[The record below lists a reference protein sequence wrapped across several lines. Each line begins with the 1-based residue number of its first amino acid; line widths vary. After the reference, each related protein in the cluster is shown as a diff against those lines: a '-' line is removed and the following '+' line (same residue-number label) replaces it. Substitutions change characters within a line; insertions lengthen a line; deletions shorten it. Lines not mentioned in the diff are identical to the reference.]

1 MKDPSMVG
9 SGLSGVTDIWK
20 RWKRYRSSGAASCEN
35 QAAKQ
40 ENAGVI
46 SGSQNPPRMKISAVI
61 HVLRHS
67 G

>member
-20 RWKRYRSSGAASCEN
+20 RWKRYSSSGAASCEN
-35 QAAKQ
+35 Q

-46 SGSQNPPRMKISAVI
+46 SGSPNPPRMKIS
-61 HVLRHS
+61 RRS